1 MTRFRSKKLLFG
13 SFSLL
18 ILCVLVLAAKSNYSD
33 ESLPLPNVVVI
44 LADDLG
50 YGDLQCYNAKSQVK
64 TPNLDQLSREGIR
77 FTDAH
82 SGSAVCSPTRYG
94 LLTGRYAFRSP
105 LKRGVLGGYSP
116 SLIEPDRFT
125 IGDLMQQAGYQ
136 TGVVGKWH
144 LGLDWPKIPGTQ
156 PEPPH
161 QPHQWPKGDNLDIAA
176 DLTQGPKELG
186 FEYSYII
193 PSSLDIP
200 PYLYLENGKPSSRD
214 IVEIAG
220 NDEPR
225 GVFWRTGKGSVDF
238 KLKETLDHLVGKA
251 QEFLVAK
258 SKNSA
263 PFFLY
268 LPLTSPHTPWLPA
281 AQFQGKS
288 GAGTY
293 GDFVAHTD
301 AVVGRVLKTLDSLG
315 LKENTLVIFTSDN
328 GADWK
333 PGDKERYP
341 AHKANGNLRGQKS
354 DIWEGGHRVPF
365 LLRWPGAVK
374 VPRVA
379 NQTICLNDLMGTL
392 ATLTHQKLPANAGQD
407 SFDFS
412 PILRARNYTKPTR
425 PNVIHHSIEGMFS
438 IRQGTWKY
446 VAGKG
451 SGGWSKVESA
461 TKDLPAQLYAIDS
474 DPGETQNVIVANP
487 VIAQKL
493 KTLLEQQHIAGYT
506 RKGAVQ

>member
-1 MTRFRSKKLLFG
+1 MKNFVKPLFVWMILSMTG
-13 SFSLL
+13 
-18 ILCVLVLAAKSNYSD
+18 LVLLATIPTKI
-33 ESLPLPNVVVI
+33 EHKVPLRPNVLVI

-50 YGDLQCYNAKSQVK
+50 YGDLHCYNPNSQVG
-64 TPNLDQLSREGIR
+64 TPHLDQLSREGIR

-125 IGDLMQQAGYQ
+125 IADLMKQAGYQ

-144 LGLDWPKIPGTQ
+144 LGLDWPKILDAQ
-156 PEPPH
+156 PEAPH
-161 QPHQWPKGDNLDIAA
+161 QAHQWPKGDDQNIAA

-200 PYLYLENGKPSSRD
+200 PYLYLENGKPSSRE
-214 IVEIAG
+214 IVEITG

-225 GVFWRTGKGSVDF
+225 GVFWRTGKGSQDF

-251 QEFLVAK
+251 QEFLVGHRK
-258 SKNSA
+258 SPE

-341 AHKANGNLRGQKS
+341 LHLANGMLRGQKS

-365 LLRWPGAVK
+365 LARWPAAVK
-374 VPRVA
+374 APRVA
-379 NQTICLNDLMGTL
+379 EQTICLNDIMGTL
-392 ATLTHQKLPANAGQD
+392 ATLTRQKLPTDAGQD

-412 PILRARNYTKPTR
+412 PVLLTANYVKPTR
-425 PNVIHHSIEGMFS
+425 SSVIHHSIEGMFS
-438 IRQGTWKY
+438 IRQGKWKY
-446 VAGKG
+446 VAGQG
-451 SGGWSKVESA
+451 SGGWSEDESA
-461 TKDLPAQLYAIDS
+461 TKELLAQLYDMKA
-474 DPGETQNVIVANP
+474 DPAETRNVVQQNPTVA
-487 VIAQKL
+487 QDL
-493 KTLLEQQHIAGYT
+493 KALLDKQIKDGYT
-506 RKGAVQ
+506 RKGATE